1 MKKDEHYPGNY
12 SESDPEN
19 YTYRR
24 MRDEREYG
32 LYWYSGLWH
41 VLRPVLVGLTVLVL
55 VIGIGMTGWNKLYGS
70 FLAPVDEADPGDYT
84 FEISSG
90 DSLNR
95 VASNLEAAG
104 LIRSKTVFKYYCDFA
119 GMAQKIQT
127 GSYSLKKNMTM
138 TEIADRLTTGDGN
151 PIVRNITLIPGETV
165 EEFAAKLVRTG
176 VLEKTDEF
184 LAACRDGKAFSD
196 YYYIDDVL
204 KNGQA
209 DKRKYVLEGY
219 LAPNTYEVYV
229 TATAEDIIRKLLSQ
243 TEAAF
248 PAELQDRAEE
258 LGLTMDQTLTLAS
271 LIEKE
276 AKETDFPRVSAVF
289 HNRMKQGM
297 KLESDVTI
305 HYITG
310 VRKMALADSDLTVSS
325 PYNTYQVSGLPVGPI
340 CNPSTAA
347 IRAALYPDETMI
359 AEKYLYFCAKEPE
372 SGELYFSKTLD
383 QHRRAVE
390 AYAPKWQKYDQD
402 RGIQ

>member
-1 MKKDEHYPGNY
+1 MKEDR
-12 SESDPEN
+12 N
-19 YTYRR
+19 YTYRS

-41 VLRPVLVGLTVLVL
+41 ILRPVLVGLTVLVL
-55 VIGIGMTGWNKLYGS
+55 VIGIGMTVWNKLYGS
-70 FLAPVDEADPGDYT
+70 FLAPVDQADPAEYS

-95 VASNLEAAG
+95 VASNLEKAG

-127 GSYSLKKNMTM
+127 GTYSMKKSMAM
-138 TEIADRLTTGDGN
+138 TEIAEQLTIGDGN
-151 PIVRNITLIPGETV
+151 PLVRNITLIPGETV
-165 EEFAAKLVRTG
+165 EEFAAKMVRDG
-176 VLEKTDEF
+176 VLENADEF
-184 LAACRDGKAFSD
+184 LAACRDGKAFRE
-196 YYYIDDVL
+196 YYYIADVL
-204 KNGQA
+204 ATGHPEQ
-209 DKRKYVLEGY
+209 RKYVLEGY
-219 LAPNTYEVYV
+219 LAPNTYEIYV
-229 TATAEDIIRKLLSQ
+229 SASAGDIIRKLLSQ

-258 LGLTMDQTLTLAS
+258 MNMTMDQVLTLAS

-276 AKETDFPRVSAVF
+276 AKESDFARVSAVF
-289 HNRMKQGM
+289 HNRLKAKM

-310 VRKMALADSDLTVSS
+310 VRKMALENGDLTVKS
-325 PYNTYQVSGLPVGPI
+325 PYNTYQVSGLPVGPV
-340 CNPSTAA
+340 CNPSPAA
-347 IRAALYPDETMI
+347 IRAALYPDETMV

-390 AYAPKWQKYDQD
+390 VYAPKWQEYDRD